1 MYYTKEQI
9 ANIKQETFAYL
20 IVEEK
25 DHVLNVT
32 LNREDKRNALTPI
45 MVNELAFALSYAY
58 HSSSVWAIVI
68 DAKGPV
74 FCAGADMR
82 AFSGKEEENNSTIP
96 KPEKPVLL
104 GEIFIECHKPC
115 IAKVDGPAYAGAFLI
130 LCGCHYVIASEK
142 AKFGLLEVKRGI
154 WPMQVME
161 SLLQIIPARKVLDW
175 CMLGK
180 TVSTAEAHSLGLVT
194 NAVNS
199 SNINE
204 EVAKLTTEICSN
216 SPSAI
221 KYGLKAFDELR
232 SIEKSQ
238 AHTYLNSMLREVLK
252 TKDAAEGITAF
263 KEKREP
269 VWTGE

>member
-1 MYYTKEQI
+1 
-9 ANIKQETFAYL
+9 
-20 IVEEK
+20 
-25 DHVLNVT
+25 
-32 LNREDKRNALTPI
+32 
-45 MVNELAFALSYAY
+45 
-58 HSSSVWAIVI
+58 
-68 DAKGPV
+68 
-74 FCAGADMR
+74 
-82 AFSGKEEENNSTIP
+82 
-96 KPEKPVLL
+96 
-104 GEIFIECHKPC
+104 
-115 IAKVDGPAYAGAFLI
+115 
-130 LCGCHYVIASEK
+130 
-142 AKFGLLEVKRGI
+142 
-154 WPMQVME
+154 MQVME

-180 TVSTAEAHSLGLVT
+180 TVSTAEAHNLGLVT